1 MRTILSGCLKLFLA
15 PILLGVLLLAV
26 IGAGVSYL
34 WAVRHLFEPAP
45 LVMEKPELG
54 LLRDKLLQYQ
64 LKSVRSALNEQQNGR
79 FELKLD
85 EKELSALVDSNLPPW
100 LGEKFSEV
108 TLDPDDQL
116 NFRLSRK
123 WREGKWLNLEARAV
137 VAAEQGNFTV
147 QLRTLRLGA
156 CHCPAL
162 ALAQLSHLV
171 EVVLEQNPSLRGKP
185 WRIREFHQERGR
197 VRLSVETWPR

>member
-1 MRTILSGCLKLFLA
+1 MRQALSGCLKLILL

-54 LLRDKLLQYQ
+54 LLRDKLLQYE
-64 LKSVRSALNEQQNGR
+64 LKSVRSALSEKQNGR

-85 EKELSALVDSNLPPW
+85 EKELSVLVDSNLPPW

-108 TLDPDDQL
+108 TLDPEAQL

-123 WREGKWLNLEARAV
+123 WSEGKWLNLEARAV
-137 VAAEQGNFTV
+137 VAAEQGDFTV
-147 QLRTLRLGA
+147 QIRRLRLGA
-156 CHCPAL
+156 CNCPEL

-171 EVVLEQNPSLRGKP
+171 EVVLEQNPSLRKEP
-185 WRIREFHQERGR
+185 WRIREFHPERGK
-197 VRLSVETWPR
+197 VRLTVETWPR